1 VRYAKTVVVVL
12 AVCAVGAGGGVAAA
26 AAKPRPAGP
35 VAARLSA
42 PLRSKTAQ
50 GGGGPRA
57 DGTSAVDSPGYDM
70 PDGANSQPMFVDSSR
85 GHQKGRDEQDRV
97 GTDPAATLKTTMTV
111 ASTPTTVVLPS
122 DYWY

>member
-1 VRYAKTVVVVL
+1 VRSAKTVVVVL
-12 AVCAVGAGGGVAAA
+12 ALRAAGAGGGVAAA
-26 AAKPRPAGP
+26 AAKPRPDGP
-35 VAARLSA
+35 VARLSA

>member
-26 AAKPRPAGP
+26 AA
-35 VAARLSA
+35 RLLA